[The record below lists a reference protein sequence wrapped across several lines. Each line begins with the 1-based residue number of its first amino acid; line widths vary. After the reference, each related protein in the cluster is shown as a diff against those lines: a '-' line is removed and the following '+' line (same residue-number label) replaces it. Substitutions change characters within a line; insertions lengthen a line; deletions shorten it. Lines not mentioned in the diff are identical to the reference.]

1 MLRWWSLNQV
11 FNRWKNETTAP
22 LSKSADRTRG
32 AYQKDASWALPKFQL
47 QTGQVK
53 EPLLSLKMQTGWKEP
68 TNKDAYR
75 CLSFSCKQENWNVHS
90 LPLYQR
96 RHWPCFLPQL
106 FCAAANTMSSFS
118 SFVMSPL
125 LTKLFVTRSMQFTY
139 SPWFLQPLLQG
150 HSVRQLFSMT

>member
-1 MLRWWSLNQV
+1 MKQPLLSLKVQTEQEEPI
-11 FNRWKNETTAP
+11 K
-22 LSKSADRTRG
+22 
-32 AYQKDASWALPKFQL
+32 KDASWASPKFQL

-68 TNKDAYR
+68 TNKDAYWR
-75 CLSFSCKQENWNVHS
+75 LSFSCKQENWDVHS

-96 RHWPCFLPQL
+96 RHWPCFLLQL

-125 LTKLFVTRSMQFTY
+125 LTKLFVTRRTF
-139 SPWFLQPLLQG
+139 G
-150 HSVRQLFSMT
+150 